1 MLNLK
6 PSSIWKPVWVST
18 QLLKDHIF
26 QGVRNGVSDI
36 IYHSGYT
43 LRPKHV
49 TGWAA
54 SRKKQIS
61 QLHGSVN
68 FCRGHSKTS
77 IKLTEKKRTNINV
90 ESDGYLKPKGAD
102 ICHLWAE
109 FKNSKK
115 QKQKTNLPS
124 GILPNPK
131 LDAAWVDIMLIL
143 KLLHKTSK
151 KNYTPELLDQLQI
164 CLFVF
169 NWSP

>member
-124 GILPNPK
+124 GILPKSKTRRCVSWYHADFEALTQNQQKK
-131 LDAAWVDIMLIL
+131 L
-143 KLLHKTSK
+143 
-151 KNYTPELLDQLQI
+151 YTRIAGSVADM
-164 CLFVF
+164 FVCF
-169 NWSP
+169 